1 MNAVIG
7 LTDLFLNTNI
17 DSKQRD
23 YIETIRGSG
32 GALLAVISDIL
43 DFSKIKGGMLELER
57 EPFDLQQCLV
67 ASVNMVSE
75 AAAGRGLSLG
85 FTIKPNVPHRL
96 SGDLTRL
103 KQIPVNLL
111 GNAVKFA

>member
-1 MNAVIG
+1 
-7 LTDLFLNTNI
+7 
-17 DSKQRD
+17 
-23 YIETIRGSG
+23 
-32 GALLAVISDIL
+32 
-43 DFSKIKGGMLELER
+43 
-57 EPFDLQQCLV
+57 
-67 ASVNMVSE
+67 VNMVSE
-75 AAAGRGLSLG
+75 AAAGRGLLLG